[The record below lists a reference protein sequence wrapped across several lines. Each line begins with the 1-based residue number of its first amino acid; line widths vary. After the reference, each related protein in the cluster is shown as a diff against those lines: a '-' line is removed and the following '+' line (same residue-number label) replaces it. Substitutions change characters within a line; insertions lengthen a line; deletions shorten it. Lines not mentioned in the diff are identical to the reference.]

1 MPNFGILLKEKYF
14 ALKLLII
21 PPHNNH
27 WNYYLSFITFVILK
41 WGGKCSDED
50 DMITSKGT
58 LKVPN
63 WFNKASFCLIKAMV
77 IISIHQFI
85 ILIIVIITYLYHYIY
100 FYLLLIDISI
110 SNNIFRRISLKM
122 ILAKNANL

>member
-1 MPNFGILLKEKYF
+1 
-14 ALKLLII
+14 
-21 PPHNNH
+21 
-27 WNYYLSFITFVILK
+27 
-41 WGGKCSDED
+41 
-50 DMITSKGT
+50 
-58 LKVPN
+58 
-63 WFNKASFCLIKAMV
+63 MV

-110 SNNIFRRISLKM
+110 SNNIFRIISLKM